1 MDLYIYNTIKHK
13 KERFDPLH
21 PGRVQIYVCGPTV
34 YDSCHIGHA
43 RSVVVFDVIVRYL
56 RACGYDVVYVRNFTD
71 VDDKIINRANEL
83 GVTPQS
89 LADQYIKE
97 FYADMD
103 ALNVERANFE
113 PKVTDHIG
121 DIINVIQQLIEK
133 GFAYQVD
140 GDIFFSVTS
149 HNGYGKLSKRSLAD
163 MEAGARVDIDKRKKN
178 PFDFVLWK
186 SSKPNEPFW
195 ESPWGKGR
203 PGWHIECSAMSA
215 KFLGETFDIHGG
227 GKDLIFPHHENEIA
241 QSEAAHGKEFA
252 RYWIHNGFVNIHQE
266 KMSKSLGNFRMIKD
280 VIQQYHPEAI
290 RLFLLSKQYRK
301 PIDFNQTTLRES
313 GLALDRVYAL
323 MDRIEKLLGPLPK
336 MNETGSKRGIYWEKF
351 CEGMN
356 DDFNTASGIAV
367 VFDAVRHANRLL
379 DETGENQGADE
390 RSTLK
395 GIQRQL
401 FDIGNVLGL
410 FQENAEDYFTGQKAS
425 AVEKRSID
433 TQKVQQMINARNGA
447 RKDKDWKTADRIR
460 DELLAMNIV
469 LEDRP
474 DGTVW
479 KIEEVKE

>member
-1 MDLYIYNTIKHK
+1 MDLYIYNTIKRK
-13 KERFDPLH
+13 KERFEPLN
-21 PGRVQIYVCGPTV
+21 PGSVKVYVCGPTV

-43 RSVVVFDVIVRYL
+43 RSVVVFDVIVRYF

-83 GVTPQS
+83 GITPNL
-89 LADQYIKE
+89 LADKYITE

-103 ALNVERANFE
+103 ALNVERADFE
-113 PKVTDHIG
+113 PKVTDHID
-121 DIINVIQQLIEK
+121 DIISVIAQLIEK

-140 GDIFFSVTS
+140 GDVFFSVTS
-149 HNGYGKLSKRSLAD
+149 FDNYGRLSKRSLTD
-163 MEAGARVDIDKRKKN
+163 MEAGVRVDIDTRKKN

-186 SSKPNEPFW
+186 SSKPKEPFW

-203 PGWHIECSAMSA
+203 PGWHIECSAMSS

-252 RYWIHNGFVNIHQE
+252 RYWVHNGFVNIDQE

-280 VIQQYHPEAI
+280 VIRQYHPEAV

-301 PIDFNQTTLRES
+301 PIDFNQTTILES
-313 GLALDRVYAL
+313 SLALDRVYAL
-323 MDRIEKLLGPLPK
+323 LDRIEKRLGPVQTVSEADHRDGTFWK
-336 MNETGSKRGIYWEKF
+336 KF

-379 DETGENQGADE
+379 DGTEENDSADQ
-390 RSTLK
+390 RSTLE
-395 GIQRQL
+395 GIRRQL
-401 FDIGNVLGL
+401 VDIGNVLGL
-410 FQENAEDYFTGQKAS
+410 FQENAEDYFAGKKAS
-425 AVEKRSID
+425 AVEKMSID
-433 TQKVQQMINARNGA
+433 TQKVQQMIEARNAA
-447 RKDKDWKTADRIR
+447 RKEKDWAKADRIR
-460 DELLAMNIV
+460 DALLEMNVV

-479 KIEEVKE
+479 KIEKDKE